1 MTWLR
6 AHGRLMPEQAM
17 AWVMWSHLFSF
28 VWFYVWTTED
38 DLKFAL
44 QMAYIFGFY
53 LVCILL
59 PSRRGWLANKTQ
71 GPSTGIT
78 NAHHST

>member
-28 VWFYVWTTED
+28 VWFYVWTKED
-38 DLKFAL
+38 DLKYCSSDGIHLWFL
-44 QMAYIFGFY
+44 FGVRF
-53 LVCILL
+53 VT
-59 PSRRGWLANKTQ
+59 K
-71 GPSTGIT
+71 
-78 NAHHST
+78 